1 VIAGFARLYRLARGF
16 PGRETCRTLLNSDP
30 KHAKDENSSGEGGF
44 PLAGAGHA
52 MAPVW
57 YRKVKILNLANLLTL
72 AAMLACLFLPC
83 VASAQAEAPKKVTWK
98 SVEFAIVRFNDE
110 APNSWNIYHSEK
122 KGILL
127 VRLWKRYM
135 LVKIQDEE
143 VYDIDPQKIT
153 VHGDSAEWSYADI
166 PDKPIEV
173 VEWKERNIGSMQRI
187 TFRFGKNGHV
197 LELQIPLGLNREPMY

>member
-1 VIAGFARLYRLARGF
+1 LARRFRDG
-16 PGRETCRTLLNSDP
+16 ESCRTLLNSVPEDAN
-30 KHAKDENSSGEGGF
+30 HENSPSDSVLLPARVGRVVAHMRF
-44 PLAGAGHA
+44 
-52 MAPVW
+52 
-57 YRKVKILNLANLLTL
+57 RKVNVLSLAKPRAFGAVL
-72 AAMLACLFLPC
+72 ALLFLPC
-83 VASAQAEAPKKVTWK
+83 LAAAQAEPPKKVTWK
-98 SVEFAIVRFNDE
+98 SVEFAIVRFNDQ

-166 PDKPIEV
+166 PDKPIEI
-173 VEWKERNIGSMQRI
+173 VEWKERNIGSMQRV

-197 LELQIPLGLNREPMY
+197 MELQIPLALNREPMY

>member
-1 VIAGFARLYRLARGF
+1 
-16 PGRETCRTLLNSDP
+16 
-30 KHAKDENSSGEGGF
+30 
-44 PLAGAGHA
+44 
-52 MAPVW
+52 MAPVR
-57 YRKVKILNLANLLTL
+57 YRKVKILNLAKPSTI
-72 AAMLACLFLPC
+72 AIMLACLFLPC
-83 VASAQAEAPKKVTWK
+83 LAAAQAEAPKKVTWK
-98 SVEFAIVRFNDE
+98 SVEFAIVRFNDQ

-127 VRLWKRYM
+127 VRLWKRYV

-166 PDKPIEV
+166 PEKPIEI
-173 VEWKERNIGSMQRI
+173 VEWKERNIGSMQRV

-197 LELQIPLGLNREPMY
+197 LELQIPLGLNREPIY

>member
-1 VIAGFARLYRLARGF
+1 MGTGWAPARVR
-16 PGRETCRTLLNSDP
+16 
-30 KHAKDENSSGEGGF
+30 
-44 PLAGAGHA
+44 
-52 MAPVW
+52 
-57 YRKVKILNLANLLTL
+57 YRKVKMLSLTKPLTL
-72 AAMLACLFLPC
+72 AAVFACLFLPW
-83 VASAQAEAPKKVTWK
+83 VAAAQTEPPKKVTWK
-98 SVEFAIVRFNDE
+98 SVEFAIVRFNDQ
-110 APNSWNIYHSEK
+110 APNSWSIYHSEK

-166 PDKPIEV
+166 PDKPIEI
-173 VEWKERNIGSMQRI
+173 VEWKERNIGSMQRV

-197 LELQIPLGLNREPMY
+197 MELQIPLGLNREPMY

>member
-1 VIAGFARLYRLARGF
+1 M
-16 PGRETCRTLLNSDP
+16 
-30 KHAKDENSSGEGGF
+30 
-44 PLAGAGHA
+44 GHA
-52 MAPVW
+52 VALMRF
-57 YRKVKILNLANLLTL
+57 RKVKIAGLARSRVLGAVL
-72 AAMLACLFLPC
+72 ALLFLPC
-83 VASAQAEAPKKVTWK
+83 VAWAQAEPAKKVPWK
-98 SVEFAIVRFNDE
+98 SVEFAIVRFNDQ

-143 VYDIDPQKIT
+143 VFDIDPQKIT
-153 VHGDSAEWSYADI
+153 VHGDSVEWSYADI

-173 VEWKERNIGSMQRI
+173 VEWKERNIGSMQRV
-187 TFRFGKNGHV
+187 TFRFGKKGHV

>member
-1 VIAGFARLYRLARGF
+1 VGVGHTVAHAWFHKVSTQCLAKQRIFAVI
-16 PGRETCRTLLNSDP
+16 
-30 KHAKDENSSGEGGF
+30 
-44 PLAGAGHA
+44 
-52 MAPVW
+52 
-57 YRKVKILNLANLLTL
+57 
-72 AAMLACLFLPC
+72 LACLFLPRL
-83 VASAQAEAPKKVTWK
+83 AAGQTEAPKKVTWK
-98 SVEFAIVRFNDE
+98 SVVFAIVRFNDQ

-166 PDKPIEV
+166 PEKPIEI
-173 VEWKERNIGSMQRI
+173 VEWKERNIGSMQRV

>member
-1 VIAGFARLYRLARGF
+1 VEAGLASARVR
-16 PGRETCRTLLNSDP
+16 C
-30 KHAKDENSSGEGGF
+30 
-44 PLAGAGHA
+44 
-52 MAPVW
+52 
-57 YRKVKILNLANLLTL
+57 RKVKILGLPRLLIL
-72 AAMLACLFLPC
+72 AAIFACLFLPR
-83 VASAQAEAPKKVTWK
+83 VTAAQAEPPKKVTWK
-98 SVEFAIVRFNDE
+98 SVEFAILRFNDQ

-166 PDKPIEV
+166 PEKPIEILD
-173 VEWKERNIGSMQRI
+173 WKERNVGSMQRV

-197 LELQIPLGLNREPMY
+197 LELQIPLGLNREPIY

>member
-1 VIAGFARLYRLARGF
+1 MGKRFQKVRINALAR
-16 PGRETCRTLLNSDP
+16 PRLLG
-30 KHAKDENSSGEGGF
+30 AA
-44 PLAGAGHA
+44 LA
-52 MAPVW
+52 
-57 YRKVKILNLANLLTL
+57 LLL
-72 AAMLACLFLPC
+72 LPC
-83 VASAQAEAPKKVTWK
+83 FASAQTAPPSKVTWK
-98 SVEFAIVRFNDE
+98 SVQFAIVRFNDE
-110 APNSWNIYHSEK
+110 APNSWSIYHSEK

-166 PDKPIEV
+166 PEKPIEI
-173 VEWKERNIGSMQRI
+173 VEWKERNIGSMQRV

-197 LELQIPLGLNREPMY
+197 MELQIPLGLNREPMY

>member
-1 VIAGFARLYRLARGF
+1 V
-16 PGRETCRTLLNSDP
+16 
-30 KHAKDENSSGEGGF
+30 
-44 PLAGAGHA
+44 GAEQPV
-52 MAPVW
+52 APVR
-57 YRKVKILNLANLLTL
+57 YRKVKILSLAKPFTR

-83 VASAQAEAPKKVTWK
+83 VAAAQTEASKEAPKKVTWK
-98 SVEFAIVRFNDE
+98 SVEFAILRFNDQ

-127 VRLWKRYM
+127 VRLWKRYV

-166 PDKPIEV
+166 PEKPIEI
-173 VEWKERNIGSMQRI
+173 VEWKERNVGSMQRV

-197 LELQIPLGLNREPMY
+197 LELQIPLGLNREPIY

>member
-1 VIAGFARLYRLARGF
+1 MRVGRVVAHMRFRKVNVLSLARPRALG
-16 PGRETCRTLLNSDP
+16 
-30 KHAKDENSSGEGGF
+30 AV
-44 PLAGAGHA
+44 LA
-52 MAPVW
+52 
-57 YRKVKILNLANLLTL
+57 L
-72 AAMLACLFLPC
+72 LFLPC
-83 VASAQAEAPKKVTWK
+83 LAAAQAEPPKKVTWK
-98 SVEFAIVRFNDE
+98 SVEFAIVRFNDQ
-110 APNSWNIYHSEK
+110 APNSWSIYHSEK

-166 PDKPIEV
+166 PEKPIEI
-173 VEWKERNIGSMQRI
+173 VEWKERNIGSMQRV

-197 LELQIPLGLNREPMY
+197 MELQIPLGHSREPLY

>member
-1 VIAGFARLYRLARGF
+1 MRSEKIPRFLDWQ
-16 PGRETCRTLLNSDP
+16 TCRTLLSGIPQGAEN
-30 KHAKDENSSGEGGF
+30 ENSAVRGGF
-44 PLAGAGHA
+44 RFAGTGHVVGRMRFRKLKIGGLPTQCVLRVVLA
-52 MAPVW
+52 
-57 YRKVKILNLANLLTL
+57 LLSLPCL
-72 AAMLACLFLPC
+72 AA
-83 VASAQAEAPKKVTWK
+83 AQAEPPKKVTWK
-98 SVEFAIVRFNDE
+98 AVEFAILRFNDQ

-143 VYDIDPQKIT
+143 VYDIDPQKIA
-153 VHGDSAEWSYADI
+153 VHGDSVEWSYADI
-166 PDKPIEV
+166 PDKPIEL
-173 VEWKERNIGSMQRI
+173 VEWKERNVGSMQRV

>member
-1 VIAGFARLYRLARGF
+1 MG
-16 PGRETCRTLLNSDP
+16 T
-30 KHAKDENSSGEGGF
+30 
-44 PLAGAGHA
+44 GHHVA
-52 MAPVW
+52 LMRS
-57 YRKVKILNLANLLTL
+57 RKVNITGMATPRVFGAVLALLL
-72 AAMLACLFLPC
+72 LPC
-83 VASAQAEAPKKVTWK
+83 VAAAQAEAPKKVTWK
-98 SVEFAIVRFNDE
+98 SVEFAIVRFNDQ

-143 VYDIDPQKIT
+143 VFDIDPQKIT

-166 PDKPIEV
+166 PDKPIEI
-173 VEWKERNIGSMQRI
+173 VEWKERNIGSMQRV

>member
-1 VIAGFARLYRLARGF
+1 M
-16 PGRETCRTLLNSDP
+16 
-30 KHAKDENSSGEGGF
+30 
-44 PLAGAGHA
+44 GAGHA
-52 MAPVW
+52 VAHVW
-57 YRKVKILNLANLLTL
+57 FRKVKTLSVAGPRILIIV
-72 AAMLACLFLPC
+72 LACLFLPC
-83 VASAQAEAPKKVTWK
+83 LAAAQAEAPKKVTWK
-98 SVEFAIVRFNDE
+98 SVEFAIVRFNDQ

-166 PDKPIEV
+166 PEKPIEII
-173 VEWKERNIGSMQRI
+173 EWKERNIGSMQRV

-197 LELQIPLGLNREPMY
+197 LELQIPLGLNREPIY

>member
-1 VIAGFARLYRLARGF
+1 VFPENAKNESSPVKGGFRFLGMGRVVARMRFRRAKIAGLVRPRVLGAVLA
-16 PGRETCRTLLNSDP
+16 L
-30 KHAKDENSSGEGGF
+30 
-44 PLAGAGHA
+44 
-52 MAPVW
+52 
-57 YRKVKILNLANLLTL
+57 
-72 AAMLACLFLPC
+72 LFLPC
-83 VASAQAEAPKKVTWK
+83 LAAAQAEPPKKVTWK
-98 SVEFAIVRFNDE
+98 SVEFAIVRFNDQ

-135 LVKIQDEE
+135 LVKIPDEE

-166 PDKPIEV
+166 PDKPVEIE
-173 VEWKERNIGSMQRI
+173 EWKERNIGSMQRV

-197 LELQIPLGLNREPMY
+197 MELQIPLGLNREPMY